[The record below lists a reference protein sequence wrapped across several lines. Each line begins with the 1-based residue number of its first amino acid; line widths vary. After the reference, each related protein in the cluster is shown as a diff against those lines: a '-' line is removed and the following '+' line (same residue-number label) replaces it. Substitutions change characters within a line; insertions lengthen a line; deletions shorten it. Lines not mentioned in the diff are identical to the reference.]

1 MCAVVFDTASSLR
14 TTACASRALPAC
26 AGYLAQVSDRE
37 ANEEVIHSVNN
48 LLGTIEIQ
56 SEVARSIGTVESMT
70 QALEFIVRSARRTRD
85 VLQGLEGGSAE

>member
-1 MCAVVFDTASSLR
+1 MSAVVCDTASSLR
-14 TTACASRALPAC
+14 TTACALRALHAR
-26 AGYLAQVSDRE
+26 AGYPAQVSERE

-56 SEVARSIGTVESMT
+56 YEVARSIGTVESMT

-85 VLQGLEGGSAE
+85 ALQNLDGSSAG